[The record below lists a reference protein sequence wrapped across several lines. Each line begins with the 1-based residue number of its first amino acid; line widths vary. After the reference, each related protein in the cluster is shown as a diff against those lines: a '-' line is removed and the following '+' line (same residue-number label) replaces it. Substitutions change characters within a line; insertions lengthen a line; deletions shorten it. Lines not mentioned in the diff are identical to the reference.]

1 MIQKIIVALAALIV
15 AAAAAGGGWWFAA
28 ERGWIPGKPNSPRPE
43 NFKAALDAHLKRSNS
58 PHNRPCAP
66 VNAQRPQDGMGPK
79 DVRWDWSPASFRAVL
94 DPRRPSYDR
103 PERRFAY
110 LAKQGFFTEKALA
123 DGTTEY
129 LLTWKGMAASTG
141 QSCFAMASSDR
152 AAEVLSFTKKR
163 TENGIDIYEVVA
175 RVQLTNVEPWAKA
188 PEFLEAFGKQQFQRY
203 FEPQPVAYELARGE
217 QGFEVIAEQGRPAQA
232 RMGGAVQP
240 ALLAKL
246 AGGVTAERVKAAL
259 ETWAA
264 GQGAAQM
271 RICLR
276 PPEQHEADEVTQPQ
290 RAYGVMGAM
299 AAAESP
305 TYTYYNLLM
314 RPQHN
319 ANPLRGYLILRKF
332 ETLGFARSEL
342 LPASDFR
349 GQPAAGAVKFTLL
362 PAFLD
367 RFAPN
372 RERCWPVGTAQV
384 AEVVKFDPIGE
395 SSLTPQFIA
404 RASIKPWDEEAKKV
418 IEAFP
423 HLQRAQEVGGVIRG
437 SLQYYD
443 NELRVTSGHAQFP
456 MYHPD
461 AAEAKLPVVEPPPP
475 PKGVAPQKGAPQ
487 KSAPVQRIAPPQY
500 QLPQGMPQLIR
511 PAPMQVV
518 PAPGGGLQQR
528 QRAVPQ

>member
-1 MIQKIIVALAALIV
+1 MIQKIIVGLAALIV

-28 ERGWIPGKPNSPRPE
+28 DRGWIPGKPNSPRAE
-43 NFKAALDAHLKRSNS
+43 NFKAALDAYLKRSNS
-58 PHNRPCAP
+58 PYNRPCAP
-66 VNAQRPQDGMGPK
+66 VNAPRPQDGMGPR
-79 DVRWDWSPASFRAVL
+79 DVRWDWSPASFRAVV
-94 DPRRPSYDR
+94 DPRRPAYDR

-110 LAKQGFFTEKALA
+110 LAQQGFFTANALP

-141 QSCFAMASSDR
+141 QSCFAMAASDR
-152 AAEVLSFTKKR
+152 AAEVLSFAKKR
-163 TENGIDIYEVVA
+163 VENGVDVYEVVA
-175 RVQLTNVEPWAKA
+175 RVQLTSIEPWAKA
-188 PEFLEAFGKQQFQRY
+188 PEFLEAFGKQQFQRF
-203 FEPQPVAYELARGE
+203 FEPPPVAYELARGE

-246 AGGVTAERVKAAL
+246 AGGITAERVKAAL

-264 GQGAAQM
+264 GPGAQQM

-290 RAYGVMGAM
+290 RAYGSIGTMGAM
-299 AAAESP
+299 ALAEQP
-305 TYTYYNLLM
+305 TYTIYNLLM
-314 RPQHN
+314 RPPHN

-332 ETLGFARSEL
+332 ESLGFARSDL

-349 GQPAAGAVKFTLL
+349 GQPAAGAVQFTLL
-362 PAFLD
+362 PAFVE

-395 SSLTPQFIA
+395 SNLTPQFIA
-404 RASIKPWDEEAKKV
+404 RAVIKPWDDEAKKV

-423 HLQRAQEVGGVIRG
+423 HLARAQEVGGVIRG

-443 NELRVTSGHAQFP
+443 NELRVTSAHAQFP

-475 PKGVAPQKGAPQ
+475 PKPAAPQKGSPA
-487 KSAPVQRIAPPQY
+487 QRIAPP
-500 QLPQGMPQLIR
+500 LPF
-511 PAPMQVV
+511 
-518 PAPGGGLQQR
+518 
-528 QRAVPQ
+528 RALPR